1 MQLAI
6 SELASE
12 NSLLTG
18 TKKENFDNST
28 LSAEEAKL
36 LSSQLKSFHVVGSF
50 TRPFLFCKQTGA
62 DFVLGGTQVAAD
74 ETKTRAQVDL
84 NLTPHL
90 LTSHD

>member
-6 SELASE
+6 SRLASE

-18 TKKENFDNST
+18 TNKENFDNST

-50 TRPFLFCKQTGA
+50 TRPILFCKQTGA
-62 DFVLGGTQVAAD
+62 DFVLGGIQVAAV
-74 ETKTRAQVDL
+74 EKKTRVEVDL
-84 NLTPHL
+84 NPMPHL
-90 LTSHD
+90 VT